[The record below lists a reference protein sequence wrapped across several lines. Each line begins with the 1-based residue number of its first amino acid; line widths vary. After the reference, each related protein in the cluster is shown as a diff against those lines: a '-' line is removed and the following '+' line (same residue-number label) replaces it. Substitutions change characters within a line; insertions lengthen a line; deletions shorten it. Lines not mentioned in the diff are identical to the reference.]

1 MKTVPDMKKPIIFS
15 DLDDTIFQ
23 TARKMKNLPS
33 PERLASAALN
43 GSHSYMSEAQ
53 SVMMDWLLGTTR
65 FIPVTA
71 RSTEALSRCT
81 LPFDDYRVCSNGAVI
96 LLPDGTADLDW
107 LEKSTQQ
114 ANAAQ
119 EIFEAMINF
128 VAAQKPAERYRCWT
142 VEEFGTGYYFCVKSN
157 DGEQA
162 LDDIEDG
169 LSALAGTG
177 LVRHRNDNNLSFTPA
192 GISKRLAVEYLSIEV
207 LRDGAVPVFG
217 MGDSL
222 TDLPFMATCDMLVI
236 PRQSQISRD
245 ILHLGTS

>member
-1 MKTVPDMKKPIIFS
+1 MKKPIIFS

-23 TARKMKNLPS
+23 TARKMDILPDT
-33 PERLASAALN
+33 ERLASEALN

-53 SVMMDWLLGTTR
+53 SVMMDWLLGSTR

-81 LPFDDYRVCSNGAVI
+81 LQFEDFRVCSNGAVI
-96 LLPDGTADLDW
+96 LLPDGTADQGW
-107 LEKSTQQ
+107 LEKSMQQ

-119 EIFEAMINF
+119 EIFDAMIGF
-128 VAAQKPAERYRCWT
+128 IATQKPAGRFRCWS
-142 VEEFGTGYYFCVKSN
+142 VEEFGTGFYFCVKSN
-157 DGEQA
+157 EGSQA
-162 LDDIEDG
+162 LNDVEEG
-169 LSALAGTG
+169 LSALADKH

-192 GISKRLAVEYLSIEV
+192 GISKRLAVEYLSEKL
-207 LRDGAVPVFG
+207 LRDAVVPVFG

-236 PRQSQISRD
+236 PRKSQISRD
-245 ILHLGTS
+245 ILQLGASE